1 MNMNQIV
8 YDLTYWF
15 DFVLLAVSHH
25 PLISVATVLVAFL
38 FYQALGV
45 MKVIGTII
53 SFALA
58 VATAILL
65 QMLMWD
71 ADHRP
76 HSTQHQHYPPVKFR
90 LSITANNA
98 KMIPRTWTNMSL
110 RARSLGLSISNS
122 SFIRCHWL
130 VAVKPILFLT
140 RRNGGIAIQDQ
151 TSFWW
156 ITESD
161 GFWGGALNA

>member
-1 MNMNQIV
+1 MMNMNQIM

-53 SFALA
+53 SFGLA

-65 QMLMWD
+65 QMLM
-71 ADHRP
+71 
-76 HSTQHQHYPPVKFR
+76 
-90 LSITANNA
+90 
-98 KMIPRTWTNMSL
+98 
-110 RARSLGLSISNS
+110 
-122 SFIRCHWL
+122 
-130 VAVKPILFLT
+130 
-140 RRNGGIAIQDQ
+140 
-151 TSFWW
+151 
-156 ITESD
+156 
-161 GFWGGALNA
+161 